1 MADSPITVRYFAAAR
16 AARGTASEQ
25 VDFSGSL
32 GDLLTQLGE
41 AHTSTTA
48 GGLTLAQ
55 IFPRCTFL
63 LNGSRA
69 HDTTTINAGDQLDVL
84 PPFAGG

>member
-1 MADSPITVRYFAAAR
+1 MTVRYFAAAR
-16 AARGTASEQ
+16 AARGTATEQ
-25 VDFSGSL
+25 LDFTGPL

-41 AHTSTTA
+41 KHTDITA

-63 LNGSRA
+63 LNGARVEDSA
-69 HDTTTINAGDQLDVL
+69 TVQPGDQLDIL

>member
-1 MADSPITVRYFAAAR
+1 MVNIRYFAAAR
-16 AARGTASEQ
+16 AARGAAAEQ
-25 VDFSGSL
+25 VEWTGSIA
-32 GDLLTQLGE
+32 GLLEQLGTE
-41 AHTSTTA
+41 HTDRTA

-63 LNGSRA
+63 INGARVGTDA
-69 HDTTTINAGDQLDVL
+69 PLAEGDQLDVL